1 MSNCL
6 NKLFLLGQQTISGG
20 ANSGEI
26 FEFDKQPVC
35 EYWFCLSSDNY
46 IYVIIFIILLIVLA
60 FLLYFLYKDTH

>member
-1 MSNCL
+1 MLKN
-6 NKLFLLGQQTISGG
+6 LFLLGQETINGG
-20 ANSGEI
+20 YT

-35 EYWFCLSSDNY
+35 DYWFCLSSDNY